1 MTKEQFKEQFGV
13 EVLADKLFDDGLR
26 ILTPE
31 EFESEISD
39 RVWAELDKS
48 SRDAA
53 AYYNG
58 HRVPP
63 VSVFDGLKDVFQ
75 TYRRG

>member
-1 MTKEQFKEQFGV
+1 MTKEQFKERFGV

-26 ILTPE
+26 VLTPE
-31 EFESEISD
+31 EFESEVSD

-48 SRDAA
+48 GKEAA
-53 AYYNG
+53 TYYNG

-63 VSVFDGLKDVFQ
+63 SSVFDGISNIFKA
-75 TYRRG
+75 YKRS

>member
-1 MTKEQFKEQFGV
+1 MTREKTKEQYGV
-13 EVLADKLFDDGLR
+13 EVMVDRLFDDGLR
-26 ILTPE
+26 VLTPE

-48 SRDAA
+48 GKEAA

>member
-1 MTKEQFKEQFGV
+1 MTKEKIKEQYGV
-13 EVLADKLFDDGLR
+13 EVMVDRLFDDGLR
-26 ILTPE
+26 VLTPE
-31 EFESEISD
+31 EFESEVSD

-48 SRDAA
+48 GKEAA

-63 VSVFDGLKDVFQ
+63 SSVFDGLKDVFQ

>member
-1 MTKEQFKEQFGV
+1 MTREKTTEQYGV
-13 EVLADKLFDDGLR
+13 EVMVDRLFDDGLR
-26 ILTPE
+26 VLTPE

-48 SRDAA
+48 KQDAA

-63 VSVFDGLKDVFQ
+63 SSVFDGISNIFKA
-75 TYRRG
+75 YKRS